1 LFRDVS
7 QRNRDGKR
15 TARERLREQR
25 EIDKAREKRKR
36 TLIAVGAVVAVL
48 AIAAGVG
55 LLVAGRNNGGGV
67 AVAAPAGA
75 AGKDKLVIP
84 VGASDAPSTLTVY
97 EDFRCPACGQ
107 FEKTFTDTIHQLED
121 SGQIKVDYHLVR
133 IIDGNAGGTGSLNAA
148 NAAACAQD
156 QNKFRAYH
164 DVLYAN
170 QPVETDDKF
179 AQKTYLLQLADKVG
193 GLKTP
198 TFTTCVNNGTYDAWV
213 KKSNS
218 AFGQSGFNSTPTVL
232 LNNTNIY
239 ADTQNPLTPAKL
251 KQLVADANKGK
262 KPGTATPSVT
272 PSQSPSQSRSRSQS
286 PSPSQSSTG

>member
-1 LFRDVS
+1 VS
-7 QRNRDGKR
+7 QRNREGQR

-25 EIDKAREKRKR
+25 EIDKSREKRKR
-36 TLIAVGAVVAVL
+36 TLIAAGGAVAVL
-48 AIAAGVG
+48 AIAVGVG
-55 LLVAGRNNGGGV
+55 LLVAGNNADGGA

-75 AGKDKLVIP
+75 AGRDKLVIP
-84 VGASDAPSTLTVY
+84 AGAGDAPSTLTVY

-121 SGQIKVDYHLVR
+121 SGQIKVDYHIVR
-133 IIDGNAGGTGSLNAA
+133 IIDGNTGGTGSLNAA

-170 QPVETDDKF
+170 QPAESDDKF
-179 AQKTYLLQLADKVG
+179 AQKAYLLQLADKVD
-193 GLKTP
+193 GLTTP
-198 TFTTCVNNGTYDAWV
+198 AFTTCVNKGTYDAWV

-232 LNNTNIY
+232 LNNTNVY
-239 ADTQNPLTPAKL
+239 ADTQNPLTPDKF

-262 KPGTATPSVT
+262 KPGTATPSV
-272 PSQSPSQSRSRSQS
+272 R
-286 PSPSQSSTG
+286 PSQSSTG

>member
-1 LFRDVS
+1 VS
-7 QRNRDGKR
+7 QRKRDGKR

-36 TLIAVGAVVAVL
+36 TLIAAGAVVAVL

-55 LLVAGRNNGGGV
+55 LLVAANSDGGGG

-75 AGKDKLVIP
+75 TGKDKLVIP
-84 VGASDAPSTLTVY
+84 AGASDAPSTLTIY

-107 FEKTFTDTIHQLED
+107 FEKTFTSTIHQLED

-133 IIDGNAGGTGSLNAA
+133 IIDGNSGGTGSLNAA

-156 QNKFRAYH
+156 QNKFRPYH

-170 QPVETDDKF
+170 QPSESDDKF
-179 AQKTYLLQLADKVG
+179 AKKSYLLQLADKVG

-198 TFTTCVNNGTYDAWV
+198 TFTSCVNNGTYNAWV
-213 KKSNS
+213 NKSNS
-218 AFGQSGFNSTPTVL
+218 AFGQSGFNATPTVL
-232 LNNTNIY
+232 LNNKNIY
-239 ADTQNPLTPAKL
+239 ADTQNPLTPDKL

-262 KPGTATPSVT
+262 KRGTATPSVT
-272 PSQSPSQSRSRSQS
+272 PSQSQGQS
-286 PSPSQSSTG
+286 PSPSPTG